1 MPNSKSQALPVFRI
15 LLKLVFFF
23 ILIQYL
29 IILSTRQVINNINSD
44 NNQLIRYEAVRYSD
58 GCYNL
63 VPDNNLLHCIQYYY
77 SLSVLYQ
84 NYDL

>member
-1 MPNSKSQALPVFRI
+1 MLGTAQPQ
-15 LLKLVFFF
+15 LV
-23 ILIQYL
+23 LIQYL
-29 IILSTRQVINNINSD
+29 IILSTRQVNNNISSD
-44 NNQLIRYEAVRYSD
+44 NQLIRYEAVRYSE